1 MITFKDY
8 LEQNHPEVLDEA
20 SWWQKALAGA
30 ALATGF
36 AVGPSAQG
44 AGSESPITTT
54 IRNYK
59 GDKEAPAVLSQKFDK
74 ILKYYNLKVKITPS
88 ATDKSMVTI
97 RVDGENS
104 TRSGDARSG
113 QVSDQINVLKGM
125 VDDLTR
131 GESSGVS
138 VTPHGARTE
147 DGKVVGGGVGG
158 YSTYHPDYIKR
169 IQDTPPSGLTKYD
182 PTHVL
187 GGTKK

>member
-8 LEQNHPEVLDEA
+8 LEHNHPEVLDEA
-20 SWWQKALAGA
+20 WWHGALAGLGLMTG
-30 ALATGF
+30 LAG
-36 AVGPSAQG
+36 GSSAQAASSG
-44 AGSESPITTT
+44 SPITTT

-59 GDKEAPAVLSQKFDK
+59 GDKEAPVILSQKFDK
-74 ILKYYNLKVKITPS
+74 ILKDHELKVKITPS

-97 RVDGENS
+97 RVDGKNS

-138 VTPHGARTE
+138 VTPSGARTE
-147 DGKVVGGGVGG
+147 NGKVVGGI
-158 YSTYHPDYIKR
+158 SE
-169 IQDTPPSGLTKYD
+169 
-182 PTHVL
+182 PTEPFVL
-187 GGTKK
+187 GHGIKNPRGGGEIRR

>member
-8 LEQNHPEVLDEA
+8 LEHNHPEVLDEA
-20 SWWQKALAGA
+20 WWHGALAGA
-30 ALATGF
+30 ALATAGL
-36 AVGPSAQG
+36 AGGGPSAQG
-44 AGSESPITTT
+44 ASSGSPITTT

-147 DGKVVGGGVGG
+147 DGKVVGGSSEPTEPFILGHGIKNPRGG
-158 YSTYHPDYIKR
+158 GEIR
-169 IQDTPPSGLTKYD
+169 R
-182 PTHVL
+182 
-187 GGTKK
+187 